1 MNKYFSNYYQEKAV
15 IKLINKHFW
24 KSKVG
29 PISSLVLPLFL
40 MIVYAI
46 ISTDNKSML
55 ASGLSSFFSFS
66 ILPVALITLPQ
77 MMVELKSSII
87 LRKISVSKI
96 TASKFSTILLIYY
109 LIAIIISNIIILT
122 LYATFLNVDA
132 PKYFSEINWGE
143 FFYTLIVIY
152 IISLSA
158 GLLLGVLIKKI
169 SLVLLIGFIVMM
181 VSVIFSGQFMPLI
194 VLAKSEPIRYISL
207 FSPISYALNFMNN
220 VVVSTNSEYIK
231 IWELLGYVP
240 IKEIPP
246 AYEGIFD
253 FKHSFN
259 VYDIADIPVVNT
271 GNYEKKIY
279 WIEVYRPWQNILNF
293 VMPYLFS
300 MLFIFISIKK
310 FNWTSR

>member
-1 MNKYFSNYYQEKAV
+1 MKKYFSEYYQEKAV

-29 PISSLVLPLFL
+29 PISSLALPLFL
-40 MIVYAI
+40 MIIYAI
-46 ISTDNKSML
+46 VSSDNKSML

-96 TASKFSTILLIYY
+96 TASKFSALLLIYY
-109 LIAIIISNIIILT
+109 LIAIIISNIIIIT
-122 LYATFLNVDA
+122 LYAIFLNVDA

-152 IISLSA
+152 IISLST

-169 SLVLLIGFIVMM
+169 SLVLLVGFIVMM
-181 VSVIFSGQFMPLI
+181 ISVIFSGQFIPLQ
-194 VLAKSEPIRYISL
+194 VLARSDAIGYISL
-207 FSPISYALNFMNN
+207 FSPISYALNYMNN
-220 VVVSTNSEYIK
+220 VVVSSNVDMIK
-231 IWELLGYVP
+231 YWELAGYTP
-240 IKEIPP
+240 IGVFPP
-246 AYEGIFD
+246 TYNGIFD
-253 FKHSFN
+253 FKNSFV
-259 VYDIADIPVVNT
+259 VYQADIVND
-271 GNYEKKIY
+271 KKVIMWLEIY
-279 WIEVYRPWQNILNF
+279 KPWQNILDL
-293 VMPYLFS
+293 VMPYVLS
-300 MLFIFISIKK
+300 AIFIFISIKK